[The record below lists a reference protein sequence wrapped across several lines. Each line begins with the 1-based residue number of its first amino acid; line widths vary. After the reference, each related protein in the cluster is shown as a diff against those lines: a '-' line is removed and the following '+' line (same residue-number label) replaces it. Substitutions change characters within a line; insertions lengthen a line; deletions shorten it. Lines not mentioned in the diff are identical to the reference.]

1 MQAISLQ
8 ALKWERDG
16 ELSPNDRFVLL
27 NSLMPQCIPEV
38 QVEFIALMERT
49 PLALVTPTSS

>member
-27 NSLMPQCIPEV
+27 NSLMLQCIPEV
-38 QVEFIALMERT
+38 QVN
-49 PLALVTPTSS
+49 S